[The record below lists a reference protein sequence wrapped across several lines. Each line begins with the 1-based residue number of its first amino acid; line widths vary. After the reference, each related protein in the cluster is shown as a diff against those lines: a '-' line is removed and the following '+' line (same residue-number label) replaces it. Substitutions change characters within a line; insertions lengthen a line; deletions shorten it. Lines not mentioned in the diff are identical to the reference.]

1 MPSLSRAE
9 STARGAS
16 IVVVSYHVDL
26 DLTGGA
32 ERFRSHVTIRFRA
45 AGTETFAE
53 VKPAKLLAVRLNDA
67 DLDPAALADNRL
79 PLTGL
84 AEENTLTVDA
94 EMAYTNTGEGLHRFV
109 DPTDG
114 ETYLYAM
121 SFLDDVQRI
130 FAAFDQPDL
139 KAPVTLAV
147 TAPAHWTVAANAELA
162 ANPAPGRWEFAPTL
176 PIATYFFTLIAGP
189 WHVCRDSHDGIPLGV
204 YCRRSLAEHL
214 DADAEEIFTVTKQC
228 LDRFHQLFDERYPF
242 GKYDQA
248 FVPEFNA
255 GAMENPGLVTFRDDY
270 IFRSAVTD
278 TQRELRATTI
288 AHEMAHMWFGDL
300 VTMRWW
306 DDLWLNESFAE
317 YLGTRV
323 TAEATRFREAWTTF
337 ALRRKAWGYAA
348 DQRPSTHPVA
358 PEQVTDAAEAL
369 LNFDGISYAKGAS
382 VLRQLVAW
390 LGDEAFLAGL
400 NDHFARHR
408 FGNATL
414 ADLLDS
420 LGTASAAPSSN
431 GRELTDWADSWLRA
445 AQVNTL
451 RAEVAVDA
459 DGRYAEV
466 AIAQTA
472 PATHPVLRPHRIG
485 VGRYAVDGTAERFEV
500 DLDPK
505 TDAGRTVLAG
515 LAGEPAAA
523 VLLPNDGDL
532 TFAKIRLD
540 PASADAVPLLL
551 PRLADPLARALLW
564 GEALDAATD
573 GERPVSAVVDL
584 IVAALPVETEV
595 IIAED
600 VLTLS
605 RALVDR
611 YLDPLARQTAL
622 ARVADAC
629 RRLLDAAEPGKS
641 LQLAAARGLIAATT
655 DAELLAGW
663 LAGRDAPAGLAV
675 DTELRWSILGR
686 LVVLGAAGEA
696 EIAAEAAADPSA
708 AGAERAAKCRAAR
721 PDPAAKQAAW
731 EIIVSNTEL
740 SNRLVEATATGFW
753 QPEQAEL
760 TADHV
765 ARYFA
770 EMPAAARLRTPW
782 VADEVAKLAFP
793 RYAVAQPTRE
803 AAAALLARDDLT
815 PGLRRVVTDADD
827 DLRRAL
833 VARTAVAATTA

>member
-9 STARGAS
+9 ATARGAS
-16 IVVVSYHVDL
+16 IIVESYQVDL
-26 DLTGGA
+26 DLTGEG
-32 ERFRSHVTIRFRA
+32 ERFRSHATIRFRA
-45 AGTETFAE
+45 TGTETFVE
-53 VKPAKLLAVRLNDA
+53 VKPAELRGVRLNGTDV
-67 DLDPAALADNRL
+67 DHTTLDDNRL
-79 PLTGL
+79 PLVGL
-84 AEENTLTVDA
+84 AAQNTLVVDA
-94 EMAYTNTGEGLHRFV
+94 EMAYTNTGEGMHRFV
-109 DPTDG
+109 DPADG
-114 ETYLYAM
+114 ETYLYVM
-121 SFLDDVQRI
+121 SFLDDVQRV

-139 KAPVTLAV
+139 KAPVTLSV
-147 TAPAHWTVAANAELA
+147 TAPQHWTVAANAQVA

-176 PIATYFFTLIAGP
+176 PIATYLFTLIAGP
-189 WHVCRDSHDGIPLGV
+189 WHVRRDVHDGIPLGV

-214 DADAEEIFTVTKQC
+214 DTDAAEILTVTKQC

-270 IFRSAVTD
+270 VFRSAVTD
-278 TQRELRATTI
+278 SERELRATTI

-323 TAEATRFREAWTTF
+323 TAEATRFGGAWTTF

-358 PEQVTDAAEAL
+358 PDRVTDAAEGL

-390 LGDEAFLAGL
+390 LGDEAFLSGL
-400 NDHFARHR
+400 NEHFARHR

-414 ADLLDS
+414 ADLLQS
-420 LGTASAAPSSN
+420 LAGSS
-431 GRELTDWADSWLRA
+431 GRELTDWADCWLRT

-459 DGRYAEV
+459 DGRYDEV
-466 AIAQTA
+466 VIAQTA
-472 PATHPVLRPHRIG
+472 PSTHPVLRPHRIG
-485 VGRYAVDGTAERFEV
+485 VGRYAVDGTALRVEV

-505 TDAGRTVLAG
+505 KDDGRTRLVG
-515 LAGEPAAA
+515 LEGEPAAA

-540 PASADAVPLLL
+540 AASADAVPMLL
-551 PRLADPLARALLW
+551 PRLTDPLARALLW

-573 GERPVSAVVDL
+573 GERPMAGLVDL
-584 IVAALPVETEV
+584 IVAALPTETEV
-595 IIAED
+595 IIVED
-600 VLTLS
+600 VLAMT
-605 RALVDR
+605 RTLVDR
-611 YLDPLARQTAL
+611 YLDPLARRSAL
-622 ARVADAC
+622 VGVADSC
-629 RRLLDAAEPGKS
+629 WRLLEGAEPGMS
-641 LQLAAARGLIAATT
+641 LQLAAARGLIATSV
-655 DAELLAGW
+655 DVELLSGW
-663 LAGRDAPAGLAV
+663 LAGRAVPAGLAV
-675 DTELRWSILGR
+675 DAELRWALLSR
-686 LVVLGAAGEA
+686 LVVLGAAGAA
-696 EIAAEAAADPSA
+696 EIADELVADPSA
-708 AGAERAAKCRAAR
+708 TGAERAARCRAAL
-721 PDPAAKQAAW
+721 PEPAAKRAAW

-740 SNRLVEATATGFW
+740 SNRLVEATAAGFW

-760 TADHV
+760 TSGYV
-765 ARYFA
+765 GRYFDD
-770 EMPAAARLRTPW
+770 MPAAAQLRTPW
-782 VADEVAKLAFP
+782 VADDVANLAFP
-793 RYAVAQPTRE
+793 RYAVSQPTRQ

-833 VARTAVAATTA
+833 VARTAVAATSA